1 MKYNCIEIGIPS
13 LNIVQNCIN
22 RRGLSINAGDA
33 LSYIQESGY
42 KRFKT
47 LDDAIDGLLSIS
59 NGENKKSKKRS
70 KKKTKK
76 RRLKFN
82 RNMTYEEQICH
93 PLWEAFRLKVMNV
106 RGTACECCGSTRSIQ
121 IHHTEY
127 DLKKMAWE
135 YDISTMRVLC
145 KDCHKKAH
153 GIDIDEQM
161 DLAILNDKY

>member
-1 MKYNCIEIGIPS
+1 MKYNGVEIGIPN
-13 LNIVQNCIN
+13 LNIIQNCIN
-22 RRGLSINAGDA
+22 RRGLTINAENV
-33 LSYIQESGY
+33 LSYIQESGD

-47 LDDAIDGLLSIS
+47 LDDAIGGLLSMG
-59 NGENKKSKKRS
+59 NCENKKSKKTP

-82 RNMTYEEQICH
+82 RNMTYKEQICH
-93 PLWEAFRLKVMNV
+93 PLWEEFRKEVMIV
-106 RGTACECCGSTRSIQ
+106 RGTACEWCGSTRCIQ

-145 KDCHKKAH
+145 RDCHRKAH